1 MAQPGKVDQ
10 QPGFVLMSQP
20 WRETSLLIEVL
31 TRAHGRLTLIAR
43 SARRPQSTLRGVLMP
58 FAPLE
63 LAWFGKGELRTLHS
77 ADWLGG
83 VPQLS
88 GLALLSG
95 MYLNELIVRLT
106 IRDDPYP
113 GLYDSY
119 HRAVQALAGGRDLA
133 VVLRRFELALLTEL
147 GYAPTLDKDEHGESL
162 SAVGWYRCLP
172 GQLPQQAS
180 AGGDAVSGE
189 TLLALAADDFSLPA
203 TRRAARRLTRA
214 WLTHLLPDGQLATR
228 ELLQSIGLAAD

>member
-119 HRAVQALAGGRDLA
+119 HRAVQALAGIANPDSFRQQINPEGWGLEAPPQLAVPGQRDLPPSSRA
-133 VVLRRFELALLTEL
+133 LSTLANQR
-147 GYAPTLDKDEHGESL
+147 GRVY
-162 SAVGWYRCLP
+162 
-172 GQLPQQAS
+172 
-180 AGGDAVSGE
+180 
-189 TLLALAADDFSLPA
+189 
-203 TRRAARRLTRA
+203 
-214 WLTHLLPDGQLATR
+214 
-228 ELLQSIGLAAD
+228 

>member
-1 MAQPGKVDQ
+1 MSQPGKVDQ

-20 WRETSLLIEVL
+20 WRETSLLIEVM

-83 VPQLS
+83 MPQLS

-95 MYLNELIVRLT
+95 LYLNELIVRLT
-106 IRDDPYP
+106 IRDDPHP
-113 GLYDSY
+113 GLYEAY
-119 HRAVQALAGGRDLA
+119 FQAVRSLAGGRDLA
-133 VVLRRFELALLTEL
+133 VVLRRFELAMLTEL
-147 GYAPTLDKDEHGESL
+147 GYAPTLDNDEHGEPIL
-162 SAVGWYRCLP
+162 ADGWYCCPP
-172 GQLPQQAS
+172 GQLPQRTV
-180 AGGDAVSGE
+180 AGGDAVAGE
-189 TLLALAADDFSLPA
+189 TLLALAADDFSQPA
-203 TRRAARRLTRA
+203 TRRAARRLIRS
-214 WLTHLLPDGQLATR
+214 WLAHLLPDGQLATR
-228 ELLQSIGLAAD
+228 ELLQSIGLSAD